1 MIRHNWPLRVYLDLI
16 GIWSDFHSVSSIL
29 NRALILD
36 LVKIYSIK
44 TPRCEQAQGQSLLYL
59 RSSRSTRSRI
69 FTTPDFTPFPNTSP
83 RRFMSDVPV
92 TEAHLLGLFFAS
104 ILYGLHLTT
113 YGFCSASRFFSSTR
127 PGKNWPMFAVSTLLL
142 VNGSFDLFVHF
153 HQIIRAFV
161 FSDAVGGP
169 VAVYNNI
176 SNWENVA
183 KSLSVILQTMIGD
196 AMLVCYNS
204 FTPTTIAVP
213 SLINTS
219 SQIYRCWI
227 VYGKSWRAVFV
238 SVVLWLGC
246 IAATICHIVAEVTLH
261 SKALITSRETRP
273 SAVAFWGLK
282 IRIALLIRRIWKVE
296 RMNQVNIISND
307 YTTRSRNVLRKVM
320 LIMIES
326 GFLYSSSSFMNF
338 ITLLCKSN
346 AIYVTTGIE
355 THMAAISFNLVL
367 IRVSR
372 LGEDEGS
379 LPSRAISF
387 ARSRLTQFE
396 PPLSSQGSVEAASDG
411 SIKAQ

>member
-1 MIRHNWPLRVYLDLI
+1 MN
-16 GIWSDFHSVSSIL
+16 
-29 NRALILD
+29 
-36 LVKIYSIK
+36 
-44 TPRCEQAQGQSLLYL
+44 
-59 RSSRSTRSRI
+59 
-69 FTTPDFTPFPNTSP
+69 
-83 RRFMSDVPV
+83 DVPV

-113 YGFCSASRFFSSTR
+113 YGFCSASRLFSSTR

-196 AMLVCYNS
+196 AML
-204 FTPTTIAVP
+204 
-213 SLINTS
+213 
-219 SQIYRCWI
+219 IYRCWI

-238 SVVLWLGC
+238 SGVLWLGC
-246 IAATICHIVAEVTLH
+246 IAATICHIVAEATLH

-273 SAVAFWGLK
+273 SAVAFWGLTNALNLFTT
-282 IRIALLIRRIWKVE
+282 ALLIRRIWKVD
-296 RMNQVNIISND
+296 RMNRVNIISND
-307 YTTRSRNVLRKVM
+307 YTTRSRKVLRKVM
-320 LIMIES
+320 LIIIES
-326 GFLYSSSSFMNF
+326 GFLYSSASFMNF
-338 ITLLCKSN
+338 VTLLCKSN

-355 THMAAISFNLVL
+355 THMAAIAFNLVL

-379 LPSRAISF
+379 LPSRAIYF
-387 ARSRLTQFE
+387 ARSRPTQFE
-396 PPLSSQGSVEAASDG
+396 PPLSSQGSLEAASRG